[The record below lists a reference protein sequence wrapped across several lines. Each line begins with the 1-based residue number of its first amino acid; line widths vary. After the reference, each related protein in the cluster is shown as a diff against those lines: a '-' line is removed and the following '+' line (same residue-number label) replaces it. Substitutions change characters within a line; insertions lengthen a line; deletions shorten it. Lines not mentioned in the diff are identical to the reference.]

1 MSQMQVTVNLNAP
14 QARWTGF
21 TLGEIEDAWAV
32 AGREIARFA
41 IDHLNR
47 PEWTRPYGGIS

>member
-1 MSQMQVTVNLNAP
+1 MQVTVALNAP
-14 QARWTGF
+14 QNRWTGF

-41 IDHLNR
+41 IDHLKR
-47 PEWTRPYGGIS
+47 PEWVRLYGRMS